1 MKDCSEAHV
10 ETSATSGE
18 RRNCPLYAAVRGGHS
33 EAVSRLIAGV
43 NPNDL
48 TRDLE
53 IFWERFGRAAS
64 CDCVWETSHSGRSWC
79 WLSQVEP
86 IQTTTS
92 TSPHHCER
100 PSYMAIRRHCR
111 NKRKLLHTQ
120 CNEKDW
126 GLSQRYLGRSRST
139 IENKRQSYSADEVI
153 GSLLSGGAAVN
164 PDDA

>member
-48 TRDLE
+48 TRSWDILKA
-53 IFWERFGRAAS
+53 FWLP
-64 CDCVWETSHSGRSWC
+64 WPSHCSRSWC
-79 WLSQVEP
+79 WLPQVEP
-86 IQTTTS
+86 TQTTTS
-92 TSPHHCER
+92 TSPRHCER

-111 NKRKLLHTQ
+111 NNRKLLHTQ
-120 CNEKDW
+120 CNQKDW
-126 GLSQRYLGRSRST
+126 GLSQRYLGCSRST
-139 IENKRQSYSADEVI
+139 IENKSTRGSFTEQSYSADEVI